1 MTIREAGVRLTLQ
14 GEAAYRAG
22 IKGISQE
29 MRTLATESK
38 LTIAQLGN
46 NASTT
51 DTYSAKMKSMG
62 NEIQMASRQT
72 EVLKN
77 RQSDLP
83 RVQKEISSA
92 LDGTNKAY
100 KESSDRTKELQ
111 KQYETSIGVS
121 GRYSKETIEIKEA
134 LDASKEETKL
144 LEAEVN
150 KLSSAYSKNEKELA
164 KLPNELAKA
173 ELATQELRNETQ
185 RLHEEYRNAG
195 GRLADTSKKWR
206 DVGKSMVTVGGQMS
220 QAGDWMTT
228 RFTLPIV
235 AGFGAAIK
243 TGLTFDQQMR
253 QTAAIAGLTAEDLTT
268 AGGAYEQLREQA
280 IQLGADSIFGA
291 TDVSIAQE
299 MMASAGLEVTE
310 IIGAIPGVMDLAA
323 VSGKDM
329 ALASQAV
336 ATAMNQFGLEASDA
350 THVADVFARAAA
362 DTNAE
367 THDMAEALKFAGN
380 VLGPMGIQFEEAAAA
395 IGIMSNAGI
404 TGSMA
409 GTALR
414 GAFTR
419 LANPT
424 KQVSEAMAELGW
436 SAYDAEGNIKP
447 LSQMIPELRESLV
460 GLTNEQRDQYL
471 ASIFGT
477 NALSGMLALVNSA
490 PGELEALTASLEN
503 SEGAAKSMAE
513 VINSGANGAIEELMG
528 AVETLSIELFDTL
541 APSLISVV
549 EGITGAVE
557 AFSDLDEGTQKS
569 IIQGALFVAAAGPIV
584 SVLGRIT
591 TGTGHV
597 VTGVGNMIQWFGKMT
612 TPKTLT
618 EIGGT
623 MTTLGTATGTAT
635 TNVGLFS
642 TAIGLIASPVGI
654 ATVTIGGLYAAYR
667 VLTEESRNAHNAIS
681 EFPSI
686 DGVTHE
692 QAESIRETYDAYSD
706 LTISL
711 ETLSGQTL
719 AYADTVSSAVSD
731 IVSEIKRINS
741 DNIEEMAEL
750 YKELPPQVA
759 AMYDD
764 LIQQEERVGNHRISR
779 SQQVQA
785 DILQIMEQAQEDKR
799 NLTDAEQQYLI
810 QARNELA
817 ALQAESL
824 GANAEQSRQ
833 IYDTLTADLAS
844 MNSEQLM
851 VHQQN
856 IQSALQNM
864 EYGFEQQ
871 KKQILNTVGETHP
884 EVAQAMIQELE
895 SVYDISRDKMMSEWA
910 KTLATQGEMAELSG
924 QELYQAVANYMNSII
939 PGLNILPEEVRAMM
953 EDTSTAMQDGVENMV
968 QPLEGADARVQ
979 EAAQKFNYAIM
990 QFANSIEEGM
1000 SPENLNADQL
1010 DQFMQQINDLGVTW
1024 NDLKFMRHSPEI
1036 DDNTKEFIDRIVE
1049 AHGGWEAIEL
1059 AEKQAGVS
1067 VMGMEELEQLIALFG
1082 VDFAGLTDEQKQALI
1097 NADGAKELSDL
1108 MVEYGIWVATDPA
1121 EAKQA
1126 VVETDDALMKFQPLL
1141 ENLGL
1146 WNSTEFLSK
1155 YADIDSNAPDV
1166 QDQIANLISV
1176 WSGIPVEEI
1185 KTMMTDT
1192 NADETTPDI
1201 QAYRGEVEATPATAS
1216 STFTAG
1222 VGGVSEATGIAS
1234 DWKGTVEE
1242 VPESKASG
1250 IQTNVFSTIANTLA
1264 VTLYNAAVGA
1274 MTDKSVEASTSTPN
1288 MLANTLLITGYNSAS
1303 GKMKDTQATAT
1314 TRTPSLPSNT
1324 NLVNDWNS
1332 AMRAMFDK
1340 TSTATTRTPNIA
1352 SNTSSV
1358 WSWINALNSAYNRT
1372 STLTTRRV
1380 TAYSTTG
1387 ISPRGYKD
1395 GGHIDAYADG
1405 GNIKWGGMFANGGNV
1420 PQGYMGIVGE
1430 AGPEL
1435 FHVTK
1440 SGVSITP
1447 LASNEKMRGVTGAI
1461 EDEVSR
1467 QLTNRG
1473 DGVNLTINID
1483 KPVLSKKEDINSL
1496 TNQIVRKASQML
1508 AQQAKNKQKGRPA
1521 W

>member
-1 MTIREAGVRLTLQ
+1 MAIREAGVRLTLQ

-92 LDGTNKAY
+92 LDDTNKAY
-100 KESSDRTKELQ
+100 KESADRTKELQ

-144 LEAEVN
+144 LESEVN

-195 GRLADTSKKWR
+195 GRLADTAKQWR
-206 DVGKSMVTVGGQMS
+206 DVGSSMVTVGGQMS

-291 TDVSIAQE
+291 TDVATAQE
-299 MMASAGLEVTE
+299 MMASAGFEVVD
-310 IIGAIPGVMDLAA
+310 ILSAIPGVMDLAA

-329 ALASQAV
+329 ALASEAV
-336 ATAMNQFGLEASDA
+336 ATAMNQFGLEATDA
-350 THVADVFARAAA
+350 SHVADVFARAAA

-367 THDMAEALKFAGN
+367 THDMAEALKYAGN

-395 IGIMSNAGI
+395 IGIMSNAGVK
-404 TGSMA
+404 GSQA

-424 KQVSEAMAELGW
+424 KQVSGAMEDLGW
-436 SAYDAEGNIKP
+436 SAYDAEGKMKP
-447 LSQMIPELRESLV
+447 LSQMIPELRDSLK

-490 PGELEALTASLEN
+490 PGELEALTASLED

-528 AVETLSIELFDTL
+528 AIETLSIELFDTL
-541 APSLISVV
+541 APSLISIV

-642 TAIGLIASPVGI
+642 TAIGLIASPVGV

-667 VLTEESRNAHNAIS
+667 VLTKESRNAHNAIS

-719 AYADTVSSAVSD
+719 EYADTVSSAVSD

-764 LIQQEERVGNHRISR
+764 LMQQEERVGNHRISR

-871 KKQILNTVGETHP
+871 KKQILDTVGETHP

-910 KTLATQGEMAELSG
+910 KTLAQQGEMAELSG
-924 QELYQAVANYMNSII
+924 QELYQAIANYMNQII
-939 PGLNILPEEVRAMM
+939 PGLNILPEEVKAMM
-953 EDTSTAMQDGVENMV
+953 EDTGTAMQDGVDNMI
-968 QPLEGADARVQ
+968 QPLDGASARVQ
-979 EAAQKFNYAIM
+979 EAAQKFNSAM
-990 QFANSIEEGM
+990 MDFANSKGVSVE
-1000 SPENLNADQL
+1000 
-1010 DQFMQQINDLGVTW
+1010 DLGGAEIDEFIGMIDEMGITW
-1024 NDLKFMRHSPEI
+1024 NDLKFMSKSPHI

-1049 AHGGWEAIEL
+1049 AHGGWETIEL
-1059 AEKQAGVS
+1059 AEKQAGVT
-1067 VMGMEELEQLIALFG
+1067 VMGMEELEQLITLFG

-1097 NADGAKELSDL
+1097 NANGAKELSDL
-1108 MVEYGIWVATDPA
+1108 MVEYGIWIATDPA

-1234 DWKGTVEE
+1234 DWKGTVDG
-1242 VPESKASG
+1242 VPESKTSG
-1250 IQTNVFSTIANTLA
+1250 IKTNVFSTIANTLA
-1264 VTLYNAAVGA
+1264 VTLYNAAVDA
-1274 MTDKSVEASTSTPN
+1274 MADKSVEASTSTPS
-1288 MLANTLLITGYNSAS
+1288 MLANTLLITGYNTAS

-1314 TRTPSLPSNT
+1314 TRTPNLPRHT
-1324 NLVNDWNS
+1324 NLVKDWNS

-1372 STLTTRRV
+1372 STLTTNRV
-1380 TAYSTTG
+1380 TRYSTIG

-1405 GNIKWGGMFANGGNV
+1405 GNIRWGGMFANGGNV

-1447 LASNEKMRGVTGAI
+1447 LASNEKMRGVEGAI
-1461 EDEVSR
+1461 EDYMKGKGGGG
-1467 QLTNRG
+1467 G
-1473 DGVNLTINID
+1473 DSYAIDINISDVTIRDDRDID
-1483 KPVLSKKEDINSL
+1483 KLTDSISERLVKQMQRDKKM
-1496 TNQIVRKASQML
+1496 RKGSVV
-1508 AQQAKNKQKGRPA
+1508 GFG
-1521 W
+1521 

>member
-1 MTIREAGVRLTLQ
+1 MAIREAGVRLTLQ
-14 GEAAYRAG
+14 GEAGYRAG

-38 LTIAQLGN
+38 LAIAQLGN
-46 NASTT
+46 NASIT
-51 DTYSAKMKSMG
+51 DTYSTKMKSMG

-92 LDGTNKAY
+92 LDDTNKAY
-100 KESSDRTKELQ
+100 KESAKETERL
-111 KQYETSIGVS
+111 KNNYELMRKALGRNHEETIKAKEAYETSKKATS
-121 GRYSKETIEIKEA
+121 DLKREHK
-134 LDASKEETKL
+134 D
-144 LEAEVN
+144 
-150 KLSSAYSKNEKELA
+150 LSSELNRTEKELA

-195 GRLADTSKKWR
+195 GRLADTSKQWR
-206 DVGKSMVTVGGQMS
+206 DVGNSMITVGGQMS

-243 TGLTFDQQMR
+243 TGLNFDQQMR

-291 TDVSIAQE
+291 TDVSVAQE

-310 IIGAIPGVMDLAA
+310 ILGAIPGVMDLAA

-336 ATAMNQFGLEASDA
+336 ATAMNQFGLEATDA

-367 THDMAEALKFAGN
+367 TNDMAEALKFAGN

-404 TGSMA
+404 TGSLA

-424 KQVSEAMAELGW
+424 KQVSGAMEELGW
-436 SAYDAEGNIKP
+436 SAYDAEGNMKP
-447 LSQMIPELRESLV
+447 LSQMIPELRDSLK

-503 SEGAAKSMAE
+503 SEGAAQSMAE

-541 APSLISVV
+541 APSLISIV

-597 VTGVGNMIQWFGKMT
+597 VTGVGKAIKAFGKWT
-612 TPKTLT
+612 TPKG
-618 EIGGT
+618 IAD
-623 MTTLGTATGTAT
+623 TATELGKIPGAAT
-635 TNVGLFS
+635 SAGAGATLFS
-642 TAIGLIASPVGI
+642 NPWVIAGGVAIGAVAGF
-654 ATVTIGGLYAAYR
+654 VAYMNH
-667 VLTEESRNAHNAIS
+667 EANKPFKAHNEAVTETEGAYQTWFDAMMEGQSAIEAFNDSAQDNAKESTNAYNELADEIRNTNLEITELINTQTEKS
-681 EFPSI
+681 EPFLGSLAQNIEVNGQRVSI
-686 DGVTHE
+686 VVESLIDQMRDLGRTDEEIEAVT
-692 QAESIRETYDAYSD
+692 DAYSNYGNM
-706 LTISL
+706 LTNSFTRIADDFQNNTAMTEKWASAHI
-711 ETLSGQTL
+711 QTVKDV
-719 AYADTVSSAVSD
+719 AQSTV
-731 IVSEIKRINS
+731 ERY
-741 DNIEEMAEL
+741 EEMRQAEL
-750 YKELPPQVA
+750 DANAQRRENLNETEAWLTQQNSITNAKYDEQVQIVNNAFSTIQGILANAKDETGNWRQLTEKEVVSLLQAYQNLAEGTGQSLHEMDEVGQLIGSNMSAMVTTMGLDFLMSAGLIDQATMEMIASAGTAEEKIALLSEALGDYDTIQIEGKDIFVNTDEAQTEIQALIDAGTEWNGFTPEQKMFMMQTMGGEAVKYLLDTIGIDWNTLTPEQKELIANVQNAEDVENVVHEIGNWNNLSIEDKILNLEAQVA
-759 AMYDD
+759 NDQILSIIQSRD
-764 LIQQEERVGNHRISR
+764 LWNQGTFYEEFIAIDTN
-779 SQQVQA
+779 A
-785 DILQIMEQAQEDKR
+785 P
-799 NLTDAEQQYLI
+799 DAEQKILELI
-810 QARNELA
+810 NR
-817 ALQAESL
+817 
-824 GANAEQSRQ
+824 
-833 IYDTLTADLAS
+833 TL
-844 MNSEQLM
+844 E
-851 VHQQN
+851 
-856 IQSALQNM
+856 
-864 EYGFEQQ
+864 
-871 KKQILNTVGETHP
+871 
-884 EVAQAMIQELE
+884 
-895 SVYDISRDKMMSEWA
+895 
-910 KTLATQGEMAELSG
+910 
-924 QELYQAVANYMNSII
+924 
-939 PGLNILPEEVRAMM
+939 
-953 EDTSTAMQDGVENMV
+953 
-968 QPLEGADARVQ
+968 
-979 EAAQKFNYAIM
+979 
-990 QFANSIEEGM
+990 
-1000 SPENLNADQL
+1000 
-1010 DQFMQQINDLGVTW
+1010 
-1024 NDLKFMRHSPEI
+1024 
-1036 DDNTKEFIDRIVE
+1036 
-1049 AHGGWEAIEL
+1049 
-1059 AEKQAGVS
+1059 
-1067 VMGMEELEQLIALFG
+1067 VMGM
-1082 VDFAGLTDEQKQALI
+1082 
-1097 NADGAKELSDL
+1097 
-1108 MVEYGIWVATDPA
+1108 P
-1121 EAKQA
+1121 
-1126 VVETDDALMKFQPLL
+1126 PL
-1141 ENLGL
+1141 
-1146 WNSTEFLSK
+1146 
-1155 YADIDSNAPDV
+1155 
-1166 QDQIANLISV
+1166 QIAT
-1176 WSGIPVEEI
+1176 E
-1185 KTMMTDT
+1185 T
-1192 NADETTPDI
+1192 NADES
-1201 QAYRGEVEATPATAS
+1201 AEKVEAYGSAVGAVPVQTE

-1234 DWKGTVEE
+1234 DWKGTVDG
-1242 VPESKASG
+1242 VPESKTSG
-1250 IQTNVFSTIANTLA
+1250 IKTNVFSTIANTLA
-1264 VTLYNAAVGA
+1264 ITLYNAAVGA
-1274 MTDKSVEASTSTPN
+1274 MTDKSVEASTSTPS

-1314 TRTPSLPSNT
+1314 TRTPNLPRHT
-1324 NLVNDWNS
+1324 NLVKDWNS
-1332 AMRAMFDK
+1332 AMRAMFNK

-1372 STLTTRRV
+1372 STLTTNRV
-1380 TAYSTTG
+1380 TRYSTIG

-1447 LASNEKMRGVTGAI
+1447 LASNEKMEGVEGAI
-1461 EDEVSR
+1461 GRYMEGKGGGG
-1467 QLTNRG
+1467 G
-1473 DGVNLTINID
+1473 DSYAIDINISDVTIRDDRDID
-1483 KPVLSKKEDINSL
+1483 KLTDSISERLVKQMQRDKKM
-1496 TNQIVRKASQML
+1496 RKGSVV
-1508 AQQAKNKQKGRPA
+1508 GFG
-1521 W
+1521 